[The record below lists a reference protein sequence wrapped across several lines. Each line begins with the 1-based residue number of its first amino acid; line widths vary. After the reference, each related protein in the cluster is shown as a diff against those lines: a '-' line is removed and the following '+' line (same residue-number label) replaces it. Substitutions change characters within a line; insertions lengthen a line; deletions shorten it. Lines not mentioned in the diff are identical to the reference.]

1 MSLLRKSLILIG
13 LVVGGLIVG
22 QLILSGLIFAGGA
35 DFTQANDINTLIGS
49 MENTMPFKIGIGLNN
64 IVMFG
69 LSAYLFKLIVSKNK
83 FSKYFNLSRKLD
95 GNWLGLCVLLMISIY
110 PLIVYS
116 AQWIQSID
124 LPSWAQSMD
133 QSNMNTL
140 ASVLEMNGPWDLTLN
155 LLIVAVTP
163 AICEELFFRG
173 VMQKEINRHLS
184 NPHMAIIL
192 TSIVF
197 SAIHMSIEGFTARL
211 MLGLVLGYTYH
222 YTMSLWYP
230 ILLHLFNNGL
240 QVLALYFS
248 GANIK
253 EMDPTEGPEIHWV
266 FAIVSLAVAIVI
278 FMHIK
283 TKSEKD
289 GIIA

>member
-1 MSLLRKSLILIG
+1 MSLIRKSLILIG
-13 LVVGGLIVG
+13 LVVGGLVIG
-22 QLILSGLIFAGGA
+22 QLILSGLMFAGGA
-35 DFTQANDINTLIGS
+35 DFTQSDDINALIGS

-64 IVMFG
+64 ISMFG
-69 LSAYLFKLIVSKNK
+69 LSAYVFKLIVSKEK
-83 FSKYFNLSRKLD
+83 FSQYFRLSRKLD
-95 GNWLGLCVLLMISIY
+95 GNWLGLSVLLMISIY
-110 PLIVYS
+110 PLIAYS

-133 QSNMNTL
+133 QSSMDTL

-155 LLIVAVTP
+155 LLIVAVIP

-173 VMQKEINRHLS
+173 VMQEELNRHLS
-184 NPHMAIIL
+184 NPYVGIIL

-197 SAIHMSIEGFTARL
+197 SAIHMSVEGFTARIL
-211 MLGLVLGYTYH
+211 LGLVLGYTYH
-222 YTMSLWYP
+222 YTKSLWYP

-248 GANIK
+248 GENIK

-266 FAIVSLAVAIVI
+266 FAIVSLAVAIAI
-278 FMHIK
+278 FMLIK

-289 GIIA
+289 VISA